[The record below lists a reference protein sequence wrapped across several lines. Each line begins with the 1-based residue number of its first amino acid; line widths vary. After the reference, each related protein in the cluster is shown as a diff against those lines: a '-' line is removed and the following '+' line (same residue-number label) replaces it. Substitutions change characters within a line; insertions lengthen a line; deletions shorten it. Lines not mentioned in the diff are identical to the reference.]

1 MLVQTVEQLVDIVS
15 LQMLAKFE
23 IDERFRHTD
32 ELWPQLA
39 KLFIIE
45 LYMFSKFYE
54 QLIDILTRIK

>member
-15 LQMLAKFE
+15 LQPLAKFE
-23 IDERFRHTD
+23 IDEHFRHID

-39 KLFIIE
+39 KLFLIE
-45 LYMFSKFYE
+45 LYMFSIFYE

>member
-1 MLVQTVEQLVDIVS
+1 VLAQTVKQLADIVN

-23 IDERFRHTD
+23 IDEHSQHID

-45 LYMFSKFYE
+45 LYMFSIFDE